1 MTKQCKSY
9 SIKYMTYLQVRL
21 EPAIK
26 SEAEMVLDQLGL
38 TMTQAVK
45 LFFKQIIM
53 RKSIPFPVVI
63 SRNKR
68 NYVSAA
74 EELMI
79 EESLQQISQGK
90 VTEVNMSDKTQV
102 KKYFGV

>member
-1 MTKQCKSY
+1 
-9 SIKYMTYLQVRL
+9 MTYLQVRL

-26 SEAEMVLDQLGL
+26 SEVEIVLNQLGL

-45 LFFKQIIM
+45 LFFRQVIM

-63 SRNKR
+63 SRNKQ

-90 VTEVNMSDKTQV
+90 VTEVDMSDKTQV